1 MKAIK
6 LLVLLALSLLLIFT
20 MVACGGNTDTD
31 TDSTAENDTQIDSEI
46 KDTSVNSD
54 TVSDILSDTDS
65 DITTDTNTNTDTDSD
80 ITTDTDTDTDSDI
93 TTDTDT
99 DTDSDI
105 TNDTN
110 TDTGS
115 DIPDDGA
122 DDVTEP
128 WKSNASAEV
137 ISQAEALLAS
147 KHRLEYNEDGSFR
160 VMIIADAHMDVGGN
174 ATDVQEVK
182 DRVKMM
188 VDKIQPNL
196 VILTGDNTIHSSSES
211 KLRQNISAIVSYVE
225 EKQIPWCHVYG
236 NHDHEGALAN
246 SVQQGIY
253 ESFEY
258 CISKDVENLSGTGTY
273 VHGVYNK
280 DGSLGS
286 LIWLID
292 SGAYVD
298 KSKYPGNYDFIKQD
312 QIDWYKETSLLIK
325 EYNNGRSV
333 KGMMAFHIPLI
344 ENRDAQKNVNNPEI
358 VLDASGGVNES
369 MCPSEVDTNLL
380 ETIFELGNIKAIV
393 TGHDHVN
400 DYMFNYKGVK
410 LTSSPNLSDLTYYN
424 VVFQGSRAF
433 DLNTSTLDNIPT
445 YVEYVLERVNS
456 DDFEDLG
463 KNVVLED
470 FEGEF
475 ADPVISGW
483 ASNSMAGTATI
494 TAVDKKGTG
503 GSVGLEIIRDNTGNF
518 EFVIDISS
526 AGKVGN
532 NKYVIFW
539 MDLTQIDFRKAC
551 IGLTSTE
558 GYENPFRTDD
568 LDGASPKFYYL
579 ADGTK
584 EWKELAHGT
593 DGCFG
598 REQEG
603 SVNGLKGYFAFPIS
617 DLRQGNNK
625 MNENTVITGLYF
637 YASLWYGEAYLNKP
651 FYIDNVMLVENYQV
665 VSLPTE

>member
-6 LLVLLALSLLLIFT
+6 LLALLALSLLLIFT
-20 MVACGGNTDTD
+20 MVACGESTDTD
-31 TDSTAENDTQIDSEI
+31 TNSTAENDTQIDSEI

-54 TVSDILSDTDS
+54 TDSDILSDTD
-65 DITTDTNTNTDTDSD
+65 TDTDQITDTDSD
-80 ITTDTDTDTDSDI
+80 ISSDTDTETNTDSEITTDSEPTDSDTDSDVA
-93 TTDTDT
+93 DDG
-99 DTDSDI
+99 SD
-105 TNDTN
+105 DTN
-110 TDTGS
+110 E
-115 DIPDDGA
+115 I
-122 DDVTEP
+122 
-128 WKSNASAEV
+128 WQSNASADV
-137 ISQAEALLAS
+137 ISQAEALLKS

-160 VMIIADAHMDVGGN
+160 VMIIADAHMNALGN
-174 ATDVQEVK
+174 EVDVQEVK

-196 VILTGDNTIHSSSES
+196 VILTGDNTINANTES
-211 KLRQNISAIVSYVE
+211 KLRDDISAIVGYIE

-236 NHDHEGALAN
+236 NHDHENALSHAK
-246 SVQQGIY
+246 QQEIY

-258 CISKDVENLSGTGTY
+258 CISKDVTELSGTGTY

-292 SGAYVD
+292 SGSYVA
-298 KSKYPGNYDFIKQD
+298 SGYPGYYDFIKED
-312 QIDWYKETSLLIK
+312 QINWYKESSLLIK
-325 EYNNGRSV
+325 EYNNGVTV

-344 ENRDAQKNVNNPEI
+344 ENRDAQKNVNNSEI
-358 VLDASGGVNES
+358 VLDASGGVNEA

-380 ETIFELGNIKAIV
+380 ETILELGDVKAIV

-424 VVFQGSRAF
+424 VTFQGSRVF
-433 DLNTSTLDNIPT
+433 DLNTSTLNNIPT
-445 YVEYVLERVNS
+445 YVEYVIERVNP

-463 KNVVLED
+463 KDIVLED

-475 ADPVISGW
+475 ADPVVSGW
-483 ASNSMAGTATI
+483 ASNPMAGTATI
-494 TAVDKKGTG
+494 TAVDGKGTG
-503 GSVGLEIIRDNTGNF
+503 GSVGLEVIRDNTGNF

-532 NKYVIFW
+532 NQYVIFW

-551 IGLTSTE
+551 IGLTTTD

-584 EWKELAHGT
+584 EWKELAHGS

-603 SVNGLKGYFAFPIS
+603 SVNGLKGYFAFPID
-617 DLRQGNNK
+617 DLRQGNNR

-637 YASLWYGEAYLNKP
+637 YASLWWGEAYLNKP
-651 FYIDNVMLVENYQV
+651 FYIDNVMLVENYQAA
-665 VSLPTE
+665 SLPTE